1 MKLEVL
7 LDPDTRMYKWKLW
20 DGPDGIDEFSGASN
34 SLGHVF
40 DDVQNFRTLNA
51 LQYQLEERD
60 LLNSTSK
67 QPIQAN
73 KTVHD

>member
-7 LDPDTRMYKWKLW
+7 LDLATGMYEWKPW

-34 SLGHVF
+34 SLGQVF

-51 LQYQLEERD
+51 LQYQYADEMVLPFHLEERD
-60 LLNSTSK
+60 LLNSTSE
-67 QPIQAN
+67 
-73 KTVHD
+73 